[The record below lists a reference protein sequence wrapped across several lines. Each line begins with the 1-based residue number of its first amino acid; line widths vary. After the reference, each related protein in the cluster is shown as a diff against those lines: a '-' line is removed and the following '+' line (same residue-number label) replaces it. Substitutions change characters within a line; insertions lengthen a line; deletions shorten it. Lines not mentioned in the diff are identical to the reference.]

1 MCIDFISILSIDVI
15 ASHGLETRFA
25 ACPYKDLCNNNKPSG
40 QNSLSSTLRIM
51 SPGEQL
57 LLDQPPQIEFVN
69 PQTNDFPSV
78 KCSLEPHS
86 GINLQ

>member
-1 MCIDFISILSIDVI
+1 MCIDFISVLSIDII

-25 ACPYKDLCNNNKPSG
+25 ACPYKDSCNNNKLSG
-40 QNSLSSTLRIM
+40 QNPSSSTLRIM
-51 SPGEQL
+51 SPGEEL
-57 LLDQPPQIEFVN
+57 LLDQSPQIESVN
-69 PQTNDFPSV
+69 PQTSV